1 MKYLYII
8 GLAYLAYRTFRPKP
22 KLNTTYKEEIQEDP
36 NAGFTDY
43 DDEGFTDYEEI
54 E

>member
-22 KLNTTYKEEIQEDP
+22 KLNTTYKEEIQE
-36 NAGFTDY
+36 GT
-43 DDEGFTDYEEI
+43 DEGFTDYEEI